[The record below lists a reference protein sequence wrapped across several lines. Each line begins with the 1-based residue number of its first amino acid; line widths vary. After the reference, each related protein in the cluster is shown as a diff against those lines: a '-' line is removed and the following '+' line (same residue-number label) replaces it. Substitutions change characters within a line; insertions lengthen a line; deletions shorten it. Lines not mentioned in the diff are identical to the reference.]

1 MNVLVK
7 RALEIAGGV
16 VIGLVAS
23 EVMDKA
29 MEAARKQIAN
39 HKAKESN

>member
-7 RALEIAGGV
+7 RAMEIAGGV
-16 VIGLVAS
+16 IIGLVAS

-29 MEAARKQIAN
+29 MEAARKKVEEL
-39 HKAKESN
+39 KAKESE